1 MYNKIIQCINFYQSF
16 YSNYINLVRAS
27 LQMSSNKQKPKSS
40 VKLYRFSGPIQN
52 SAINSEYYE
61 TTFTL
66 TNIAKKIKDA
76 KEKAKLRAKVN
87 NGHERALHWRHPTSI
102 DRQRSFSNQGED
114 YNKILEAN
122 SIKSPIL

>member
-1 MYNKIIQCINFYQSF
+1 
-16 YSNYINLVRAS
+16 
-27 LQMSSNKQKPKSS
+27 MSSNKQKPKSS

-52 SAINSEYYE
+52 SEEINSEYYE
-61 TTFTL
+61 TTYTS

-87 NGHERALHWRHPTSI
+87 NGQERALHWRRPTSI

-114 YNKILEAN
+114 YKKILKAN